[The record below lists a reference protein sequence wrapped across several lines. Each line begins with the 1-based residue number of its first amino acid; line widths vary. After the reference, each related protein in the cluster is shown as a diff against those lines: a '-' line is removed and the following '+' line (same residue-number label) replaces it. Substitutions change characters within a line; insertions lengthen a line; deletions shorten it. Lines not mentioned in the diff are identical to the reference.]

1 MQCYGIRRITETYT
15 ATQISV
21 AVEAPREKN
30 MNRVGYGAMQLAG
43 PNVWGLPADPE
54 SARHVLRLAV
64 ESGVIFFDT
73 ANAYGPRTVNQLIGQ
88 ALRPFPD
95 GVIVGNKV
103 GAGRGPDG
111 SWIITDHPDIVRRQ
125 VHEALEDLSAEASE
139 LTYLRLPGDTP
150 GAGARGAESAV
161 PLEESLGVLVELR
174 DQGLI
179 RRIGLSGASPQ
190 MLARAQRMTPI
201 AAVQNRFNLLDRS
214 GVEVLADCE
223 AQGILFIPYF
233 PLASGRLAGYDELAG
248 PARRLG
254 VTPAQVALAWLLRR
268 SPAVVVIPGTSNPE
282 HLRAN
287 IAAAV
292 VAENLTDDEVACLT
306 GLVDESKAAI
316 DQPHQSTLD
325 ALRAAASSHA
335 CSARRPPHTPPAGR
349 RPSSSTGTPRP
360 SSGSTSRT

>member
-1 MQCYGIRRITETYT
+1 
-15 ATQISV
+15 
-21 AVEAPREKN
+21 
-30 MNRVGYGAMQLAG
+30 MQLAG

-54 SARHVLRLAV
+54 SARHVIRLAV
-64 ESGVIFFDT
+64 ELGVTFFDT
-73 ANAYGPRTVNQLIGQ
+73 ANAYGPRTVNRLIGE
-88 ALRPFPD
+88 ALRPLPD
-95 GVIVGNKV
+95 DVIVGNKV

-125 VHEALEDLSAEASE
+125 VHEALEDLRTEASE

-150 GAGARGAESAV
+150 GAESAV

-214 GVEVLADCE
+214 GVQVLADCE
-223 AQGILFIPYF
+223 AQGITFVPYF
-233 PLASGRLAGYDELAG
+233 PLASGRLTGRDDLAG
-248 PARRLG
+248 PARRLD

-268 SPAVVVIPGTSNPE
+268 SPAITVIPGTSNPD

-287 IAAAV
+287 IAAAE
-292 VAENLTDDEVACLT
+292 VAEQLTDDEVTRLT
-306 GLVDESKAAI
+306 GLVDESGATL
-316 DQPHQSTLD
+316 DQPHQSTID
-325 ALRAAASSHA
+325 AHRAAADSH
-335 CSARRPPHTPPAGR
+335 R
-349 RPSSSTGTPRP
+349 
-360 SSGSTSRT
+360 

>member
-1 MQCYGIRRITETYT
+1 
-15 ATQISV
+15 
-21 AVEAPREKN
+21 

-64 ESGVIFFDT
+64 ELGVTFFDT

-103 GAGRGPDG
+103 GAGRGPGG
-111 SWIITDHPDIVRRQ
+111 SWIITDHPDVVRRQ
-125 VHEALEDLSAEASE
+125 VHEALEDLGTETSE
-139 LTYLRLPGDTP
+139 LTYLRLPGDT
-150 GAGARGAESAV
+150 RGAEAAV
-161 PLEESLGVLVELR
+161 PLEESLGALVELR

-214 GVEVLADCE
+214 GVQVLADCE
-223 AQGILFIPYF
+223 AQGIMFVPYF
-233 PLASGRLAGYDELAG
+233 PLAAGRLAGYDELAG

-268 SPAVVVIPGTSNPE
+268 SPAVVIIPGTSNPE

-287 IAAAV
+287 TAAAE
-292 VAENLTDDEVACLT
+292 VADNLTDAEVARLT
-306 GLVDESKAAI
+306 GLTDESKATL
-316 DQPHQSTLD
+316 DQPHQSN
-325 ALRAAASSHA
+325 R
-335 CSARRPPHTPPAGR
+335 GV
-349 RPSSSTGTPRP
+349 
-360 SSGSTSRT
+360 